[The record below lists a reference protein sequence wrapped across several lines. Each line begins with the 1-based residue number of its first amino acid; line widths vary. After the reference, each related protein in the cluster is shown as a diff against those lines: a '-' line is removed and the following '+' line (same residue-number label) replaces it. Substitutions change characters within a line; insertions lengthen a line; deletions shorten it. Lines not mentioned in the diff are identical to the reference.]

1 MSLPRGA
8 TWLRVSCSLSFDVAL
23 PSPMVLML
31 RPRSGPGQWVSSET
45 YRLTP
50 AVPVEEFTDG
60 FGNLCQ
66 RLVAPVGRFDVST
79 SADVLVSP
87 SAPPPASAPFVE
99 VPDLPDEAL
108 GYLLPSRYC
117 ESDRMGDLAQTIVA
131 GAEPGMGQVSAITEW
146 VRERVR
152 YVPGSSGYPVSA
164 LEAVD
169 RGEGVCRDLA
179 QVSIALCRAL
189 CIPARLVVGYLHELT
204 PMDVHAWLE
213 AYVGGRWHAFDPST
227 RSSAPRVTIA
237 NGRDATDVALYNQ
250 FGPPL
255 LPCAMGVGVEKLDD
269 SP

>member
-1 MSLPRGA
+1 MTLPPGA
-8 TWLRVSCSLSFDVAL
+8 TWLRVSCALSFDVAL

-31 RPRSGPGQWVSSET
+31 RPRSGPGQWVSNES

-50 AVPVEEFTDG
+50 SLPVEEFTDG

-66 RLVAPVGRFDVST
+66 RLVAPVGRFEVST
-79 SADVLVSP
+79 SADVLVSQTP
-87 SAPPPASAPFVE
+87 GLPAFAPFVE
-99 VPDLPDEAL
+99 VPYLPDDAL
-108 GYLLPSRYC
+108 GFLLPSRYC
-117 ESDRMGDLAQTIVA
+117 ESDRMGDLAQSIVG
-131 GAEPGMGQVSAITEW
+131 GAAPGMGQVSAITEW

-152 YVPGSSGYPVSA
+152 YVPGSSSYPVSA
-164 LEAVD
+164 LEAID

-189 CIPARLVVGYLHELT
+189 CIPARLVVGYLHELE

-213 AYVGGRWHAFDPST
+213 AYVGDRWYQFDPST
-227 RSSAPRVTIA
+227 RATQPRVTIA
-237 NGRDATDVALYNQ
+237 HGRDATDVALYNQ

-255 LPCAMGVGVEKLDD
+255 LPSAMWVGVEKLED